1 MAKLE
6 IDARLLEP
14 EGESPITENFNRV
27 MKFIDDGGTGDGA
40 EKTQVDFNA
49 TLENNVI
56 TGELDESVSDFAF
69 VQNHDYL
76 IHIYLPLVTLT
87 GDLDD
92 TYTMVLKDKDGNTV
106 NINNMFQK
114 DITKTVTVGDMCQIQ
129 DYDTGIGYSWEFNA
143 HYRKIEDNGTN
154 HYNLYTDTIVRET
167 VSAMTGANLHLGI
180 SNSKLKSGTIVICTS
195 NYENNGTTYNK
206 GHQYLVTSE
215 FVDGELIL
223 GTEDITVVQTA

>member
-27 MKFIDDGGTGDGA
+27 MKFIDNGGTGNGA

-56 TGELDESVSDFAF
+56 TCVLDES
-69 VQNHDYL
+69 
-76 IHIYLPLVTLT
+76 
-87 GDLDD
+87 
-92 TYTMVLKDKDGNTV
+92 
-106 NINNMFQK
+106 
-114 DITKTVTVGDMCQIQ
+114 
-129 DYDTGIGYSWEFNA
+129 
-143 HYRKIEDNGTN
+143 
-154 HYNLYTDTIVRET
+154 

-195 NYENNGTTYNK
+195 NYENNGTTYSK
-206 GHQYLVTSE
+206 GHQYLITSE
-215 FVDGELIL
+215 FVSGELIL
-223 GTEDITVVQTA
+223 SSEDITVVQTA

>member
-14 EGESPITENFNRV
+14 EGESPVTENFNRV
-27 MKFIDDGGTGDGA
+27 MKFIDNKDGA
-40 EKTQVDFNA
+40 ETTQVDFNA

-56 TGELDESVSDFAF
+56 TATLDESVADFDF
-69 VQNHDYL
+69 IQNHDYL

-87 GDLDD
+87 GVLDD
-92 TYTMVLKDKDGNTV
+92 TYTIVLQDKNGNTI

-114 DITKTVTVGDMCQIQ
+114 DITKSVTVGDMCQIQ
-129 DYDTGIGYSWEFNA
+129 DYDTGIGYSWEFMA
-143 HYRKIEDNGTN
+143 HYRKINENETDYYTM
-154 HYNLYTDTIVRET
+154 YTDVVVRET
-167 VSAMTGANLHLGI
+167 VSSMTGENLHLGI
-180 SNSKLKSGTIVICTS
+180 ANSKLKSGTVVICTS
-195 NYENNGTTYNK
+195 DYENNGTTYHK

-215 FVDGELIL
+215 FVEGELIL

>member
-14 EGESPITENFNRV
+14 EGESPITEDFNRV
-27 MKFIDDGGTGDGA
+27 MKFIDNGGTGDGA

-49 TLENNVI
+49 TLEGNVI
-56 TGELDESVSDFAF
+56 TAELDESVSDFAF

-92 TYTMVLKDKDGNTV
+92 NYTIVLKDKNGNTV
-106 NINNMFQK
+106 NINNMFEK
-114 DITKTVTVGDMCQIQ
+114 DITKTTTVGEMCQIQ
-129 DYDTGIGYSWEFNA
+129 DYDTGIGYSWEFNG
-143 HYRKIEDNGTN
+143 HYRKIEDNGTE
-154 HYNLYTDTIVRET
+154 YRTIYTDTIVRET
-167 VSAMTGANLHLGI
+167 VSAMTGENLHLGI
-180 SNSKLKSGTIVICTS
+180 ANSKLKSGNVVICTTD
-195 NYENNGTTYNK
+195 YENNGTTYNK
-206 GHQYLVTSE
+206 GHQYLITST

-223 GTEDITVVQTA
+223 DTEDITVVQIA